1 MPGTDS
7 QDYLIGTVGTFIL
20 NYRNGLFVSKL
31 RDGVSFALGLKH
43 CRVTFPTT
51 PASFLSVLQEL
62 RLCVSSYFANYL
74 CEICGF
80 RLTNTVSDMFRGRTD
95 RDYQDS

>member
-7 QDYLIGTVGTFIL
+7 QDYLIGTFGTFIL

-43 CRVTFPTT
+43 CRVTFPTK
-51 PASFLSVLQEL
+51 PPRSFQCYRNFDYVPQATSQII
-62 RLCVSSYFANYL
+62 SAKYA
-74 CEICGF
+74 
-80 RLTNTVSDMFRGRTD
+80 VSD
-95 RDYQDS
+95 